1 MTSDWPWVGMGTAL
15 VGAASLH
22 LALAV
27 ALSGGGEAAPSKS
40 MSTVADRTRVTVE
53 LRPAL
58 APQPEIPLPSAEV
71 PPPVQDAVR
80 SPSDDTHA
88 MPAAPHGSPTEAP
101 ADESRHF
108 FSIEEVD
115 APAVP
120 QPDWQVDVGM
130 LLGMGVR
137 SFTVEVLIDE
147 TGIAK
152 HCSVSRMEPDQTLE
166 LQQRVAMTLCE
177 TTLRPAIRRGV
188 AVPSVRHIELLLA
201 SP

>member
-1 MTSDWPWVGMGTAL
+1 MTSGWPWAGMGTA
-15 VGAASLH
+15 VVAAASLH

-40 MSTVADRTRVTVE
+40 RSTVADRTRVTVE
-53 LRPAL
+53 LRPAV
-58 APQPEIPLPSAEV
+58 APQLEPPLPSAEV
-71 PPPVQDAVR
+71 LPPTQDVVQA
-80 SPSDDTHA
+80 PSDDTQEL
-88 MPAAPHGSPTEAP
+88 PVAPHRLPTDAS

-120 QPDWQVDVGM
+120 QPDWHVDVGM

-137 SFTVEVLIDE
+137 SFAVEVLIDE

-152 HCSVSRMEPDQTLE
+152 HCSVARMEPDQTFE

-177 TTLRPAIRRGV
+177 TRLRPAIRRGV